1 VFVRPAAEQLK
12 KRKHRRRRSTP
23 NWAGL
28 PAADYAYLLGLYL
41 GDGHVVAV
49 GRTFRLCL
57 SLDGA
62 YAGIV
67 AEAAEALA
75 AIVPANKVAVRPRRV
90 SRCVDVS
97 CYWLEWPRVLPQ
109 HGPGRKHTRPIALAR
124 WQERDQA
131 STSRGDAARTHPFGR
146 LQVRRSRAQER
157 PGVSVRPIRV
167 LQPLRRHQVDLLR
180 PPRPYGR
187 SLEADWQQVDL
198 RRSGGRCRGARQLH
212 RTQALTTVVPGEG
225 LEPPRPQEAAGHNQ
239 SSWPTLRTRLN
250 AGRSAQVGAGTSR

>member
-109 HGPGRKHTRPIALAR
+109 HGPGRKHTRRIALAR
-124 WQERDQA
+124 WQEEI
-131 STSRGDAARTHPFGR
+131 T
-146 LQVRRSRAQER
+146 
-157 PGVSVRPIRV
+157 
-167 LQPLRRHQVDLLR
+167 RRHSEAMLRGLIHSDGCRFVAVVRKNGREYPYVRYEFSNRSDDIKSIFCNHLDLMGVR
-180 PPRPYGR
+180 WRRIGNKSISVAR
-187 SLEADWQQVDL
+187 VADVAVLDSFIGPK
-198 RRSGGRCRGARQLH
+198 R
-212 RTQALTTVVPGEG
+212 
-225 LEPPRPQEAAGHNQ
+225 
-239 SSWPTLRTRLN
+239 
-250 AGRSAQVGAGTSR
+250 